1 MSIKPLRTHYA
12 FETPASIFDEEAL
25 TALELAGRQGAKIN
39 EIVEVVNELDT
50 HTRETLKGQDEKVEQ
65 YTKEMAEALDKFTA
79 ETDDKIDTFL
89 TDTAPG
95 IVEAEVQRAIKDGEF
110 DESLEKTIEGAMTER
125 ENPETLDADLCTEN
139 GMFYVRTADGEW
151 KNVPDTQ
158 GGVLLCVYGG
168 TDTRF
173 YQIFID
179 YNESKMYVRSKRS
192 DGFTDWYKVAN
203 DKLTVSQK
211 WFDTSATVD
220 FDTLTES
227 GYYMLSSNNAYVNGP
242 DGVNAGVLVVYK
254 DSRGTQVYQMVIAY
268 GTNQVYARGG
278 YQGAFDEWKTSE
290 SACTCDPEAGGTG
303 TGGST
308 DTGGSTGDTIIIQG
322 ESYPGNF
329 YLERGEYNDFIGAY
343 AMKIYKPTPKG
354 FICYHLAPA
363 VDEEEWTYAVY
374 RIMHIW
380 ACDKDKNVVHEISP
394 EGCDC
399 EGAYIITG
407 QSDYV
412 CGVHGGEMILE
423 DGWSDLYIDGVST
436 AMENIPETQ
445 WCNSI
450 MVDVFTECMQKPAG
464 TMVMFNRVKRMIF
477 ANGKL
482 TIMNAFSP
490 TTEMTN
496 KSVTFK
502 MGMMN
507 APDSVFYSTLF
518 GVVSGAIT
526 NSIVTK
532 NYKAD
537 ELGREVLVTGQCTE
551 ILRYVGATRTLY
563 TQFERL
569 NNRSKAYMVT
579 DEISI
584 SSPSSVT
591 DIFTVEME
599 HNY

>member
-1 MSIKPLRTHYA
+1 MSIKPLSTHYA

-39 EIVEVVNELDT
+39 EVIEVVNELDT
-50 HTRETLKGQDEKVEQ
+50 HTRETLKEQDEKVEQ
-65 YTKEMAEALDKFTA
+65 YTKEMADALDKFTT

-110 DESLEKTIEGAMTER
+110 DESLQKTIEGAMTER

-151 KNVPDTQ
+151 ENVPDTQ

-203 DKLTVSQK
+203 DNLTISQK
-211 WFDTSATVD
+211 WFDTTATVD
-220 FDTLTES
+220 FNTLTES
-227 GYYMLSSNNAYVNGP
+227 GYYMLSSNNAYTNAPPV
-242 DGVNAGVLVVYK
+242 VNAGLLIVYK

-268 GTNQVYARGG
+268 GSNQMYVRGG
-278 YQGAFDEWKTSE
+278 YNGTFDEWRTVINE
-290 SACTCDPEAGGTG
+290 CTCDPS

-308 DTGGSTGDTIIIQG
+308 DTETGGSTGGDTIIIQG
-322 ESYPGNF
+322 DSYPGNF
-329 YLERGEYNDFIGAY
+329 YLERGEYNETMGAY

-363 VDEEEWTYAVY
+363 VDETDWTYAVY

-399 EGAYIITG
+399 EGAYLITG

-423 DGWSDLYIDGVST
+423 EDWCALAIDGVET
-436 AMENIPETQ
+436 TMENVPVSQ

-450 MVDVFTECMQKPAG
+450 MVDVFTECMQESTG

-482 TIMNAFSP
+482 TIMNAFTP
-490 TTEMTN
+490 TSEMTN
-496 KSVTFK
+496 KNVTFK

-507 APDSVFYSTLF
+507 APDDVFYAMLF
-518 GVVSGAIT
+518 GVISGAIS
-526 NSIVTK
+526 NSVVTK
-532 NYKAD
+532 NYKSD
-537 ELGREVLVTGQCTE
+537 VLGREVIVTGHCTE
-551 ILRYVGATRTLY
+551 VLRYVGATHTLY

-569 NNRSKAYMVT
+569 TGRSKVYMVT
-579 DEISI
+579 DETSI
-584 SSPSSVT
+584 STPSNVNF
-591 DIFTVEME
+591 IFTVEME